1 MVNLLIICSEN
12 LYFSALWQQ
21 GWINLTIGLAVA
33 LSIMS
38 FYQLRIKKLRKRG
51 RMLVAKAEEYKEL
64 YDHAVI
70 AKTAALEEAVRSTR
84 SKDEFEINVSREIR
98 TSMNGIFG
106 MVSLLNETKLT
117 TEQKEW
123 IAVIQTS
130 GETLL
135 SHSNISN
142 SEKAMSENSTERTQP
157 QTQAQ
162 PAPQS
167 EAKKLSKE
175 FAQHF
180 PLSILIA
187 EDDSINRH
195 LALTILK
202 KLGYE
207 ADFVMNGQ
215 ECLEIVS
222 EKHYDLILM
231 DVLMPEMDG
240 LEATKMIR
248 LCLEVQ
254 PYIIAMTASALE
266 GDREKCIA
274 AGMNEYVSK
283 PINIKDLMKLLE
295 QLYLASVNT
304 NQEKPMINGAS
315 VNATH

>member
-21 GWINLTIGLAVA
+21 GWVNLAIGMAVA

-38 FYQLRIKKLRKRG
+38 FYQIRIKGLRKRS
-51 RMLVAKAEEYKEL
+51 RLLVARAEEYKEL
-64 YDHAVI
+64 YDHSLAAKNI
-70 AKTAALEEAVRSTR
+70 ALDEAAKSTR
-84 SKDEFEINVSREIR
+84 LKDEFEINVSREIR
-98 TSMNGIFG
+98 TAMNGIFG
-106 MVSLLNETKLT
+106 MVSLLKETTLT
-117 TEQKEW
+117 KEQKEW
-123 IAVIQTS
+123 IAVIQKS
-130 GETLL
+130 GDTLL
-135 SHSNISN
+135 SHSNISK
-142 SEKAMSENSTERTQP
+142 SEKTMAENSTDNQ
-157 QTQAQ
+157 QAPPVKPE
-162 PAPQS
+162 PAPGGH
-167 EAKKLSKE
+167 KLSKE
-175 FAQHF
+175 FARHF

-207 ADFVMNGQ
+207 ADFVTNGQ
-215 ECLEIVS
+215 ECLEIVG

-248 LCLEVQ
+248 LCLEIQ

-266 GDREKCIA
+266 GDREKCLA

-283 PINIKDLMKLLE
+283 PINIKDLMRLLE
-295 QLYLASVNT
+295 QLHLASAAVPQGKAAN
-304 NQEKPMINGAS
+304 NGAN
-315 VNATH
+315 VQATH